1 MKKKLAILGAGNLGR
16 TLGTR
21 FAAAGIE
28 VRLGARNP
36 DSPKLRVLR
45 DAGLPN
51 LRLFSLEES
60 VLQASGVLFA
70 IPGEAM
76 ESVATG
82 LAPHLEGKLLIDAT
96 CHWQQAPIHSLD
108 LLHRLLPS
116 SPLFRSFHYPSAEV
130 YEQPCFGD
138 LRADLFYCGQGPDSA
153 QEEMKGLIRA
163 IGMRPVRVGDLE
175 QADLLDSLARLWL
188 ALAVGGHRGS
198 RLGFSLLQ

>member
-36 DSPKLRVLR
+36 DSPKLRALR
-45 DAGLPN
+45 EAALPN
-51 LRLFSLEES
+51 LQLFSLEEA
-60 VLQASGVLFA
+60 VLQAYSILFA

-76 ESVATG
+76 ESVATS
-82 LAPHLEGKLLIDAT
+82 LAPQLDGKLLIDAT
-96 CHWQQAPIHSLD
+96 CRWQEASIHSLD
-108 LLHRLLPS
+108 LLRRLAPS
-116 SPLFRSFHYPSAEV
+116 SPLFRSFHYPSADI

-138 LRADLFYCGQGPDSA
+138 LRADLFYCGQGPETA
-153 QEEMKGLIRA
+153 QEEVEGLIRA

-175 QADLLDSLARLWL
+175 QADLVDSLARLWL
-188 ALAVGGHRGS
+188 ALAMGGHRSS
-198 RLGFSLLQ
+198 RLGFSVLH